1 VRRGSPGRTG
11 RRSPSG
17 VRQAPRVEIH
27 LHLEGSVSLARLRRF
42 WARPRRDPS
51 LPPDPAV
58 LFRHRD
64 FPEFLQH
71 FAQVTRALRG
81 PDDFSVIASD
91 LCASLRRQRV
101 AAAEVFMSPVI
112 FTRRGIP
119 FTEILDA
126 VEEAV
131 QASRRRGG
139 PRVAWILDGVRQWG
153 PAALE
158 ENLRFAQGA
167 RGRVLGIGLGGDE
180 SSVPARE
187 FVLLFE
193 AARAM
198 GLRTVCHAGERA
210 GPRSVWEAV
219 ELLGSER
226 IGHGIRA
233 SEDAA
238 LLSLLRRRRIPLE
251 VCPTS
256 NLRTG
261 LVRRWRDHPLPRLLQ
276 AGVRVTL
283 NSDDPALFRTS
294 LDAEFLNLRRRMHLA
309 PRHVEKIRVE
319 GIRASFL
326 PAAIKR
332 ALLAEPGGS
341 RGRTMARKS
350 AGREARAELR

>member
-1 VRRGSPGRTG
+1 MRHGRAGRTG
-11 RRSPSG
+11 RRPPSP
-17 VRQAPRVEIH
+17 RRPAPRVEIH
-27 LHLEGSVSLARLRRF
+27 LHLEGSVSLKRLRGF
-42 WARPRRDPS
+42 WARPNRDAS

-64 FPEFLQH
+64 FPGFLRN
-71 FAQVTRALRG
+71 FALVTRTLTAPGDFAL
-81 PDDFSVIASD
+81 IASD
-91 LCASLRRQRV
+91 LCAFLRRQRV

-112 FTRRGIP
+112 FARRGIP
-119 FTEILDA
+119 FAEILDA

-131 QASRRRGG
+131 HAMRSRGG
-139 PRVAWILDGVRQWG
+139 PRIGWILDGVRQWG
-153 PAALE
+153 PASLE
-158 ENLRFAQGA
+158 ENLRYAQEA

-187 FVLLFE
+187 FVSLFE

-198 GLRTVCHAGERA
+198 GLRTVCHAGELS
-210 GPRSVWEAV
+210 GPQSVWEAV

-233 SEDAA
+233 CEDAA

-261 LVRRWRDHPLPRLLQ
+261 VVRRWRDHPLPRLLQ

-294 LDAEFLNLRRRMHLA
+294 LDAEFRNLQRRLRMTRRDA
-309 PRHVEKIRVE
+309 EKIRVE

-326 PAAIKR
+326 PSSIKR
-332 ALLAEPGGS
+332 ALLGKPAAS
-341 RGRTMARKS
+341 ARHG
-350 AGREARAELR
+350 ARREALAELR

>member
-1 VRRGSPGRTG
+1 MRPGSSGRNRKRSAPGR
-11 RRSPSG
+11 
-17 VRQAPRVEIH
+17 RQAPRVEIH
-27 LHLEGSVSLARLRRF
+27 LHLEGSVSLKRLRRF
-42 WARPRRDPS
+42 WERPGRDAG

-81 PDDFSVIASD
+81 PDDFVLIASD

-101 AAAEVFMSPVI
+101 QAAEVFMSPVI
-112 FTRRGIP
+112 FARRGIP
-119 FTEILDA
+119 FAEILDA

-131 QASRRRGG
+131 QASRSRGG
-139 PRVAWILDGVRQWG
+139 PRIDWILDGVRQWG
-153 PAALE
+153 PASLE
-158 ENLRFAQGA
+158 ETLRYAQEA

-180 SSVPARE
+180 SSVAARE
-187 FVLLFE
+187 FVPLFE
-193 AARAM
+193 VARAM
-198 GLRTVCHAGERA
+198 GLRTVCHAGEHA

-219 ELLGSER
+219 ELLGSQR

-233 SEDAA
+233 CEDAA

-261 LVRRWRDHPLPRLLQ
+261 VVRRWREHPLPRLLQ
-276 AGVRVTL
+276 AGVRVTV

-294 LDAEFLNLRRRMHLA
+294 LDAEFRNLARRLHLA

-326 PAAIKR
+326 PGAIKR
-332 ALLAEPGGS
+332 ALLEQPAS
-341 RGRTMARKS
+341 RRMRSVRKG
-350 AGREARAELR
+350 AGREAPADLR